1 MEEDDPLTLEMII
14 RELKEKNI
22 LQGIKNKTIEKMIA
36 EKIYYEPLIVAS
48 GKETVQGLSLIH
60 I

>member
-1 MEEDDPLTLEMII
+1 MEEDEPLTLEFII

-36 EKIYYEPLIVAS
+36 EKIYYEP
-48 GKETVQGLSLIH
+48 
-60 I
+60 